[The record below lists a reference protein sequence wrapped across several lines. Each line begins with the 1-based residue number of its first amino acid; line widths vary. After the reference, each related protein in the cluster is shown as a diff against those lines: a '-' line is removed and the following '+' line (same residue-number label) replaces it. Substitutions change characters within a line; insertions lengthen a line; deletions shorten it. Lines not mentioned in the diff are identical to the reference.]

1 MAVRMQTPKDTFTVD
16 YPQAVE
22 FMNQQQSIYWPHF
35 EVKVSKDKQD
45 FMVNLTHAEKHG
57 VVTTL
62 QLFTKYE
69 FIIGNEFWLNWVMKK
84 FPRPA
89 DIQPMAAT
97 FGGVELGIHQ
107 FFYKTLNEELGLA
120 TDEFYNAYINDPE
133 LKARIDF
140 LTETLEEKDDL
151 RALGGFTFGEGAI
164 LYTSFAYLKHFQS
177 SGKNKL
183 VNVVSG
189 INFSAR
195 DEHLHSVA
203 AAWLFRT
210 LMAEKLAAGELTQ
223 EDLDSLKAD
232 IYAAAEMVLEH
243 ERVIIRKIFEKGNID
258 GITAHQLEE
267 FAKHRIN
274 LCLSNLGYEPLFEI
288 KNTVVEEWFYKGI
301 TGYSSQ
307 DFFNSKGNQYSR
319 DWNLQGFSRI
329 KRNKEV
335 AQ

>member
-1 MAVRMQTPKDTFTVD
+1 MSVRIQTFNDSFVVD
-16 YPQAVE
+16 YPDAIE
-22 FMNQQQSIYWPHF
+22 FMNKQQVIYWPHF
-35 EVKVSKDKQD
+35 EVKVEKDKQD
-45 FMVNLTHAEKHG
+45 FMVNLSEQEKHG
-57 VVTTL
+57 VITTL

-69 FIIGNEFWLNWVMKK
+69 WIIGNEFWLNFVMKK

-97 FGGVELGIHQ
+97 FGAVELGIHQ
-107 FFYKTLNEELGLA
+107 FFYKRLNEVLGLA
-120 TDEFYNAYINDPE
+120 TDEFYRAYVNDPE

-140 LTETLEEKDDL
+140 LTDTLEEKDDL

-210 LMAEKLAAGELTQ
+210 LLAEKREAGEIAP
-223 EDLDSLKAD
+223 EEEESLQAD
-232 IYAAAEMVLEH
+232 IIAAAYKVLEH
-243 ERVIIRKIFEKGNID
+243 EQVIIAKIFEKGNID

-274 LCLSNLGYEPLFEI
+274 LCLNNLGYPSLFEI
-288 KNTVVEEWFYKGI
+288 KNTVVEDWFYKGI

-319 DWNLQGFSRI
+319 DWNLMGFSRL
-329 KRNKEV
+329 KSKE
-335 AQ
+335 Q

>member
-1 MAVRMQTPKDTFTVD
+1 MPVRIQTPSTSFVSD
-16 YPQAVE
+16 YPQAIE
-22 FMNQQQSIYWPHF
+22 FMNEQQKIYWPHF

-45 FMVNLTHAEKHG
+45 FLVNLTDAERHG
-57 VVTTL
+57 VITTL
-62 QLFTKYE
+62 KLFTKYE
-69 FIIGNEFWLNWVMKK
+69 QIIGDEFWLGFVMKK

-120 TDEFYNAYINDPE
+120 TDEFYNDYVNDPE

-140 LTETLEEKDDL
+140 LTDTLEDKDDL
-151 RALGGFTFGEGAI
+151 RALGAFTFGEGAI
-164 LYTSFAYLKHFQS
+164 LYSSFAYLKHFQS

-210 LMAEKLAAGELTQ
+210 LLNEKINAGELTNK
-223 EDLDSLKAD
+223 DLWRLERD
-232 IYAAAEMVLEH
+232 IVAAAHKVLEH
-243 ERVIIRKIFEKGNID
+243 ERVIIRKIFENGAID
-258 GITAHQLEE
+258 GITPHQLEE
-267 FAKHRIN
+267 FAMHRIN
-274 LCLSNLGYEPLFEI
+274 LCLENMGYKPVFEI
-288 KNTVVEEWFYKGI
+288 KNTVIQEWFYKGI
-301 TGYSSQ
+301 TGYSSN

-319 DWNLQGFSRI
+319 DWNLMGFSRLN
-329 KRNKEV
+329 RNK
-335 AQ
+335 Q

>member
-1 MAVRMQTPKDTFTVD
+1 MAVQIQTFTDSFVAD
-16 YPQAVE
+16 YPEAIE
-22 FMNQQQSIYWPHF
+22 FMNKQQEIYWPHF
-35 EVKVSKDKQD
+35 EVKVEKDKQD
-45 FMVNLTHAEKHG
+45 FMVNLSEQEKHG
-57 VVTTL
+57 VITTL

-69 FIIGNEFWLNWVMKK
+69 WIIGNEFWINFVMRK

-97 FGGVELGIHQ
+97 FGAVEMGIHQ
-107 FFYKTLNEELGLA
+107 FFYKKLNEVLGLA
-120 TDEFYNAYINDPE
+120 NDEFYRAYINDPE

-140 LTETLEEKDDL
+140 LTETLDEADDL

-195 DEHLHSVA
+195 DEHLHSLA

-210 LMAEKLAAGELTQ
+210 LLAEKRAAGEITPEEEVALQ
-223 EDLDSLKAD
+223 KD
-232 IYAAAEMVLEH
+232 IFAAAQKVLEH
-243 ERVIIRKIFEKGNID
+243 EQVIIAKIFEKGTID

-274 LCLSNLGYEPLFEI
+274 LCLNNLGYESLFEI

-301 TGYSSQ
+301 TGYASN

-319 DWNLQGFSRI
+319 DWNLMGFSRL
-329 KRNKEV
+329 KRKE
-335 AQ
+335 QQ

>member
-1 MAVRMQTPKDTFTVD
+1 MTVRMQTPKDTFTVD
-16 YPQAVE
+16 YPEAIE

-45 FMVNLTHAEKHG
+45 FLVNLTDAERHG

-62 QLFTKYE
+62 KLFTKYE
-69 FIIGNEFWLNWVMKK
+69 WIIGNEFWLNWVMKK

-120 TDEFYNAYINDPE
+120 TDAFYNDYINDPD

-140 LTETLEEKDDL
+140 LTETLEECDDL

-164 LYTSFAYLKHFQS
+164 LYSNFAYLKHFQS

-195 DEHLHSVA
+195 DEHLHSLA

-210 LMAEKLAAGELTQ
+210 LLNEKRAAGEITPH
-223 EDLDSLKAD
+223 EEEVLKAD
-232 IYAAAEMVLEH
+232 IYAGAHKVLEH
-243 ERVIIRKIFEKGNID
+243 EKIIIAKIFEKGQID
-258 GITAHQLEE
+258 GITPHQLEE
-267 FAKHRIN
+267 FVMHRIN
-274 LCLSNLGYEPLFEI
+274 LCLNNLGYAPLFEI
-288 KNTVVEEWFYKGI
+288 KNTVVQDWFYKGI
-301 TGYSSQ
+301 TGYSSN

-319 DWNLQGFSRI
+319 DWNLEGFSRI
-329 KRNKEV
+329 RRNKETV
-335 AQ
+335 